1 MVLSL
6 LKRLLGGSQAAEPQ
20 AKPKTTT
27 KPARDGEPDVRS
39 FVEFVVCSLV
49 DAPDDVTVRTV
60 ENERQTTVEVACQKP
75 DIGKV
80 IGKGGKTISAIR
92 TLASGAGGRQ
102 GKRIMVEVLD

>member
-6 LKRLLGGSQAAEPQ
+6 LKKLIGGPKPVEPE
-20 AKPKTTT
+20 AKPQKT
-27 KPARDGEPDVRS
+27 KAAPGEPDVRA
-39 FVEFVVCSLV
+39 FVEFVVRSLV
-49 DAPDDVTVRTV
+49 DAPDDVNVKTV
-60 ENERQTTVEVACQKP
+60 EGDRQTTVEVACQKT

-92 TLASGAGGRQ
+92 TLANGAGGRL

>member
-1 MVLSL
+1 MVLAL
-6 LKRLLGGSQAAEPQ
+6 LKKLIGGSQPAESEAEPRTT
-20 AKPKTTT
+20 AKP
-27 KPARDGEPDVRS
+27 GEPDVRS

-49 DAPDDVTVRTV
+49 DAPDDVNVRTV
-60 ENERQTTVEVACQKP
+60 ENDRQTTVEVACQKS